1 MEHRR
6 LDVVPLLAVA
16 PATGPELGP
25 LLLAKLDVLEDA
37 VQLLLRDLRPL
48 LRLGVERV
56 ADLFFLKVLVFWWG
70 RLSWIG
76 LDRSGPSERKQE
88 STRFVVGR
96 SLIMAVDIRK

>member
-25 LLLAKLDVLEDA
+25 LLLAQLDVLEDA
-37 VQLLLRDLRPL
+37 VQLLLRDLRSL
-48 LRLGVERV
+48 LRLGVEGV
-56 ADLFFLKVLVFWWG
+56 ADLFLKVLVFWWG